1 MSSQHTTPNG
11 PTTHHPNAKTPQPK
25 ETLPPGSISGKYRN
39 ENLPKPIHLYDAMYV
54 LSREGNIWPHC
65 EQDNGALGV
74 YTSLEN
80 AKRAGDRWLR
90 KPPGLHLDGFD
101 SSEIRISEW
110 KVSDKTRDWVK
121 QKGEIGKGF
130 LESRVVRIKK
140 CKVRTDSSLPQEPE
154 DDGGKDEE
162 KKDQEQ
168 KDHEDDEQD
177 DVKEKGDNSA
187 VEGMKRL
194 AV

>member
-11 PTTHHPNAKTPQPK
+11 PPIHHPNAKSPQPE

-39 ENLPKPIHLYDAMYV
+39 KNLPKPIHLCVAMYV
-54 LSREGNIWPHC
+54 LSREGNIWPDC
-65 EQDNGALGV
+65 EQYNGALGV

-90 KPPGLHLDGFD
+90 KPPGLHLDRFD
-101 SSEIRISEW
+101 SSEIRISDW
-110 KVSDKTRDWVK
+110 KVRDKDRDWVK

-140 CKVRTDSSLPQEPE
+140 CEVRMDSSLPQEPE
-154 DDGGKDEE
+154 DEDEKDEE
-162 KKDQEQ
+162 KKDLEQ
-168 KDHEDDEQD
+168 KDREDDEQD
-177 DVKEKGDNSA
+177 DMKEMGDNSA